1 MRVQFT
7 KRSTKSDPHKLLHNL
22 ADKIDLRAK
31 DKYIALSNLNMDIY
45 IKKLFIKQQL

>member
-31 DKYIALSNLNMDIY
+31 DKYIALSNLNMIYIY
-45 IKKLFIKQQL
+45 IKKLFI